1 MRIYLDTCSL
11 QRPLDDRS
19 QLRIAIEAEAILG
32 ILTWLSKT
40 DTLDLISSDALLFE
54 TKRIP
59 NVYRKHYVLE
69 VLEKSN
75 IFIELN
81 DRIEMRARVFHATG
95 IKPLDALHL
104 AYAEVAKADYFCTC
118 DDKLLKKAKILEDI
132 ETKVISPLE
141 LIIEVKEP

>member
-11 QRPLDDRS
+11 QRPLDNRS

-32 ILTWLSKT
+32 ILTWLFET
-40 DTLDLISSDALLFE
+40 DTVNLISSDALLFE

-59 NVYRKHYVLE
+59 NAYRKQYVLE

-75 IFIELN
+75 IFITLN
-81 DRIEMRARVFHATG
+81 DRIEVRARTFHATG

-118 DDKLLKKAKILEDI
+118 DDKLLKKAKTLQDI
-132 ETKVISPLE
+132 ETKVVSPLE
-141 LIIEVKEP
+141 LIIEVKEL